1 MINYHNYEVYTSF
14 FLHDSKA
21 NYDYAYANERL
32 ITSLFMFLAIFIN
45 NHFISF
51 LDSTMEITAIL
62 LMMSKVLSVFVQKLM
77 LAE

>member
-32 ITSLFMFLAIFIN
+32 ITKLYSLFMFLAFFIN

-62 LMMSKVLSVFVQKLM
+62 LMMSKVLSVFVQ
-77 LAE
+77 